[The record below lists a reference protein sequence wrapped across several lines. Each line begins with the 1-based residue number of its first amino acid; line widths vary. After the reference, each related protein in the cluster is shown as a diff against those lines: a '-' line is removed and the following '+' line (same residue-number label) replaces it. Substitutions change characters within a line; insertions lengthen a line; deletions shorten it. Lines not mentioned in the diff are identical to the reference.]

1 MLQNDRSGLLFTA
14 GGFILLSSG
23 DAVIKT
29 MSGMWAPT
37 AIAALRYVAGAIG
50 LCTLLFM
57 AEGRAGFTIPRPGLQ
72 LLRGAAVAFATLS
85 FFSALFVMQL
95 AEATTIVFVSPIL
108 TAALAPLFLK
118 EKSRRA
124 TWIASGIAFIGVL
137 IVLRPNF
144 SALGLAALL
153 PLGSALGMSILFMAN
168 RAVAGAASPLAMQ
181 AFIAAFAAPIL
192 VAAAFVGNLSGMP
205 SLEIGWPDW
214 TVVLR
219 CVLVAISASSG
230 HWLIY
235 MGTTKAGAATVA
247 PMVYVQLL
255 VAVTLG
261 WLLFGD
267 APDGATWIG
276 AGVIIAAGLYL
287 WRAGRVREVP
297 RPE

>member
-23 DAVIKT
+23 DAIIKT
-29 MSGMWAPT
+29 MNGMWAPT

-57 AEGRAGFTIPRPGLQ
+57 AEGRAGFRMPHPGLQ
-72 LLRGAAVAFATLS
+72 LLRGAAVAFATLC

-95 AEATTIVFVSPIL
+95 AEATTIVFVGPIL
-108 TAALAPLFLK
+108 TAALAPIFLK
-118 EKSRRA
+118 EKSRQA
-124 TWIASGIAFIGVL
+124 TWIASGVAFIGVL

-153 PLGSALGMSILFMAN
+153 PLGAALGMSILFMAN

-181 AFIAAFAAPIL
+181 AFIATFAAPIL
-192 VAAAFVGNLSGMP
+192 VIAAIVGHGSGLP
-205 SLEIGWPDW
+205 SLNIGSPDW

-219 CVLVAISASSG
+219 CVLVAISASCG

-235 MGTTKAGAATVA
+235 MGTTRAGAATVA

-255 VAVTLG
+255 VAVALG
-261 WLLFGD
+261 WFLFGD
-267 APDGATWIG
+267 APDAATWFGATI
-276 AGVIIAAGLYL
+276 IIAAGLYL
-287 WRAGRVREVP
+287 WRAGRVREVA

>member
-108 TAALAPLFLK
+108 TAALAPLFRTT
-118 EKSRRA
+118 SH
-124 TWIASGIAFIGVL
+124 
-137 IVLRPNF
+137 
-144 SALGLAALL
+144 GLVSLPPLL
-153 PLGSALGMSILFMAN
+153 PWPRLRS
-168 RAVAGAASPLAMQ
+168 RSP
-181 AFIAAFAAPIL
+181 PIRRL
-192 VAAAFVGNLSGMP
+192 PLREKGTCHLR
-205 SLEIGWPDW
+205 
-214 TVVLR
+214 VLQPQW
-219 CVLVAISASSG
+219 C
-230 HWLIY
+230 
-235 MGTTKAGAATVA
+235 
-247 PMVYVQLL
+247 
-255 VAVTLG
+255 
-261 WLLFGD
+261 
-267 APDGATWIG
+267 
-276 AGVIIAAGLYL
+276 
-287 WRAGRVREVP
+287 GRP
-297 RPE
+297 RPWNQ